1 MKNEVERLLNGRG
14 LEVNKKNKTLTENLR
29 QWRADRN
36 ITKADYLT
44 FVGNVLEELL
54 EPLYTKKSIENIK
67 DDFISTWIDKDDC
80 SDYSDLK
87 FLNDVVNAIQ
97 NIQVFCINETEL
109 MGFDNIKC
117 NKEVFSE
124 INSREQDP
132 IQKEEWLKNG
142 AVGKWQ
148 KNKRQESWTLYKAN
162 YESCKL

>member
-1 MKNEVERLLNGRG
+1 MSN
-14 LEVNKKNKTLTENLR
+14 LTENLR

-36 ITKADYLT
+36 ITKCSYIG
-44 FVGNVLEELL
+44 FVENILEELL
-54 EPLYTKKSIENIK
+54 EPLYDKNTT
-67 DDFISTWIDKDDC
+67 DDFKKRIIQEYFPDNEWFYNNKS
-80 SDYSDLK
+80 
-87 FLNDVVNAIQ
+87 VVDAIQ
-97 NIQVFCINETEL
+97 DIQVFCINETEL

-132 IQKEEWLKNG
+132 EQKEEWLKNG

-148 KNKRQESWTLYKAN
+148 KSKQQESCTLYKAN

>member
-1 MKNEVERLLNGRG
+1 MSN
-14 LEVNKKNKTLTENLR
+14 LTENLR

-44 FVGNVLEELL
+44 FVENILEELM
-54 EPLYTKKSIENIK
+54 ECIHSKDMIPKFKKQIMNDYFNK
-67 DDFISTWIDKDDC
+67 DIVTVINSEVADILQD
-80 SDYSDLK
+80 
-87 FLNDVVNAIQ
+87 
-97 NIQVFCINETEL
+97 IQVFCINETEL

-148 KNKRQESWTLYKAN
+148 KNRRQESWTLYKAN

>member
-1 MKNEVERLLNGRG
+1 MSN
-14 LEVNKKNKTLTENLR
+14 LTENLR

-36 ITKADYLT
+36 ITKADYLV
-44 FVGNVLEELL
+44 FIGNILEELL
-54 EPLYTKKSIENIK
+54 EPLYTKKSIENIE

-80 SDYSDLK
+80 CDYSDLR
-87 FLNDVVNAIQ
+87 FLNDVVDAIQ
-97 NIQVFCINETEL
+97 DIQVFCINETEL

-132 IQKEEWLKNG
+132 EQKEQWEKFG
-142 AVGKWQ
+142 AFGKWE
-148 KNKRQESWTLYKAN
+148 KSLLPEHIEKWYKAD

>member
-1 MKNEVERLLNGRG
+1 MNN
-14 LEVNKKNKTLTENLR
+14 LTENLR

-36 ITKADYLT
+36 ITKADYLV

-67 DDFISTWIDKDDC
+67 DDFVSTWINKDDC
-80 SDYSDLK
+80 SDYSDLR
-87 FLNDVVNAIQ
+87 FLNDVVDAIQ
-97 NIQVFCINETEL
+97 DIQVFCINETEL

-124 INSREQDP
+124 INSREQNP
-132 IQKEEWLKNG
+132 IQKEQWEKFG
-142 AVGKWQ
+142 TFGKWE
-148 KNKRQESWTLYKAN
+148 KSLLPEHIEKWYKAD